1 MNLPLDVQYSIQ
13 PVYDTVYTGI
23 DLEEKIDD
31 VTLEMESRID
41 DLESD
46 IVNLKSQK
54 KDNEKS
60 SPQNE
65 VF

>member
-23 DLEEKIDD
+23 GLEEK
-31 VTLEMESRID
+31 ID